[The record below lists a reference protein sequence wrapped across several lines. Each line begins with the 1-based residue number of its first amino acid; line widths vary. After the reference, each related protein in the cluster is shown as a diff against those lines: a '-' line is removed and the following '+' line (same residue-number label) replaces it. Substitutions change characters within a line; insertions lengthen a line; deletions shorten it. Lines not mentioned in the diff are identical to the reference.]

1 MYAIVFMNK
10 EQKEKLS
17 SFFVDIAKAVVIG
30 YGINALVNRG
40 GVGELL
46 IGFVGGILFL
56 LASLF
61 VLKEEVI

>member
-1 MYAIVFMNK
+1 MNR

-30 YGINALVNRG
+30 YGINAIITKG
-40 GVGELL
+40 GISELI
-46 IGFVGGILFL
+46 IGFFGGGLFL

-61 VLKEEVI
+61 VLKGAEID